1 MLKVLL
7 AMHVNKWFKGEKSIN
22 KNDLLE
28 AADQITKGL
37 YEASLGGGIYKKRI
51 SNSKSKGKSGG
62 SRLLIAYKKK
72 GHIFFMYAF
81 NKNELDNIG
90 TKEKM
95 ILKERAKLY
104 FEMAEKDLEK
114 AIKAKAFFE
123 IKEK

>member
-1 MLKVLL
+1 MKVLL